1 MRESLALK
9 MRRFTISLVIFIL
22 IVLIGTLGYN
32 ILEDWSLL
40 ESLFF
45 TLVTLS
51 TVGYNL
57 PESITSATQMFTI
70 ILILSGITVVV
81 YSLSTLTSFII
92 EGEMKNAL
100 EARKRMKKINNM
112 KNHYIVVGA
121 GKTGFF
127 VCQNMIKEKKDFIL
141 LDKSEEKIH
150 QFIQE
155 INEEITYIVGDA
167 KNENALLDA
176 GIERANSV
184 ILTLP
189 SDVDNLFAALTVK
202 SIVPD
207 INIISKVNDPES
219 VKKLSYAGINKIV
232 LESEISGNRLA
243 YMATRPNIVSF
254 LETIIHTPEKDL
266 QLEEVK
272 IPKNSWITDKTLKEI
287 ALPDKV
293 DLIVI
298 AVRKKDNKSIFN
310 PKASTKIEKDDVII
324 VLGEDSKIMKL
335 KEIIN
340 KEDEDYEVKNQ

>member
-1 MRESLALK
+1 MIMKESLAVK
-9 MRRFTISLVIFIL
+9 IRRFIISLIIIL
-22 IVLIGTLGYN
+22 IIILTGGIGYTVLEN
-32 ILEDWSLL
+32 WSFLD
-40 ESLFF
+40 SLFF

-51 TVGYNL
+51 TVGYSL
-57 PESITSATQMFTI
+57 PDGITYTTQVFTI

-81 YSLSTLTSFII
+81 YSLSTLTSFIV

-100 EARKRMKKINNM
+100 EVRKRMKKIESM

-127 VCQNMIKEKKDFIL
+127 VCQNMIKENKDFIL
-141 LDKSEEKIH
+141 LDKSEEKIY

-155 INEEITYIVGDA
+155 INNEDILYIVGDA
-167 KNENALLDA
+167 KNENVLLDA

-189 SDVDNLFAALTVK
+189 SDVDNLFVALTVK
-202 SIVPD
+202 SIVPN

-219 VKKLSYAGINKIV
+219 IKKLSYAGINKVV

-272 IPKNSWITDKTLKEI
+272 IPENSWIASKTLKEI

-298 AVRKKDNKSIFN
+298 AVRKKDDKSIFN
-310 PKASTKIEKDDVII
+310 PKANTKIEEGDVII
-324 VLGEDSKIMKL
+324 VLGEDSKIKKL
-335 KEIIN
+335 KEI
-340 KEDEDYEVKNQ
+340 VKLENI